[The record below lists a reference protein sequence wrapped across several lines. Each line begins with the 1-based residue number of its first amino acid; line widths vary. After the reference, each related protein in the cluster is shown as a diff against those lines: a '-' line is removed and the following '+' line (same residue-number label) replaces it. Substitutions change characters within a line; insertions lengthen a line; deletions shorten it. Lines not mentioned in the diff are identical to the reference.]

1 MALCERGVMVMAWKS
16 IRQTAD
22 LLGVH
27 YNTVYRMVRRGELE
41 AYKVGRIIRISDEDI
56 EEWKRRN
63 TAVERMVEI

>member
-1 MALCERGVMVMAWKS
+1 MVMAWKS

-56 EEWKRRN
+56 EKWKRQN
-63 TAVERMVEI
+63 TAAERMREI

>member
-1 MALCERGVMVMAWKS
+1 MAWKS

-41 AYKVGRIIRISDEDI
+41 AVKVGRIIRIADEDI

>member
-1 MALCERGVMVMAWKS
+1 MVMAWKS

-56 EEWKRRN
+56 EKWKRQS

>member
-1 MALCERGVMVMAWKS
+1 MVMAWKS

-56 EEWKRRN
+56 EKWKRRN

>member
-1 MALCERGVMVMAWKS
+1 MSMAWKS

>member
-1 MALCERGVMVMAWKS
+1 MAWKS

>member
-1 MALCERGVMVMAWKS
+1 MAWKS

-41 AYKVGRIIRISDEDI
+41 AYKVGRIIRISDENI
-56 EEWKRRN
+56 EKWKRQSA
-63 TAVERMVEI
+63 AVERMVEI

>member
-1 MALCERGVMVMAWKS
+1 MVMAWKS

-41 AYKVGRIIRISDEDI
+41 AYKVGRIIRISDENI

>member
-1 MALCERGVMVMAWKS
+1 MAWKS
-16 IRQTAD
+16 IKQTAD

>member
-1 MALCERGVMVMAWKS
+1 MAWKS

-41 AYKVGRIIRISDEDI
+41 AYKVGRIIRISDENI
-56 EEWKRRN
+56 EKWKRQSA
-63 TAVERMVEI
+63 AVERMVEL

>member
-1 MALCERGVMVMAWKS
+1 MVMAWKS

-41 AYKVGRIIRISDEDI
+41 AYKVGRIIRISDENI
-56 EEWKRRN
+56 EKWKRQSA
-63 TAVERMVEI
+63 AVERMVEL

>member
-1 MALCERGVMVMAWKS
+1 MAWKS

-56 EEWKRRN
+56 EKWKRQSA
-63 TAVERMVEI
+63 AVERMVEI

>member
-1 MALCERGVMVMAWKS
+1 MVMAWKS
-16 IRQTAD
+16 IKQTAD

-41 AYKVGRIIRISDEDI
+41 AYRVGRIIRISDEDI

>member
-1 MALCERGVMVMAWKS
+1 MAWKS

-56 EEWKRRN
+56 EEWKRQN
-63 TAVERMVEI
+63 TAVERMREI

>member
-1 MALCERGVMVMAWKS
+1 MVMAWKS

-56 EEWKRRN
+56 EEWKRRS
-63 TAVERMVEI
+63 TAVERMAEI

>member
-1 MALCERGVMVMAWKS
+1 MVMAWKS

>member
-1 MALCERGVMVMAWKS
+1 MVMAWKS
-16 IRQTAD
+16 IRETAD

>member
-1 MALCERGVMVMAWKS
+1 MVMAWKS
-16 IRQTAD
+16 IQQTAD

>member
-1 MALCERGVMVMAWKS
+1 MAWKS

-27 YNTVYRMVRRGELE
+27 YNTVYRMVRRGELG
-41 AYKVGRIIRISDEDI
+41 ACKVGRIIRISDEDI